1 MFPVCTSGW
10 RHCMPARI
18 VASAKMQLHI
28 CFQVGERHRCRSKQF
43 KQSIQI
49 SMRGMNIGMPMGRE
63 NGLSTGARNKLP
75 RSARKSRVTGDPG
88 LRTPNALR
96 ARRLMQWLIS
106 RTRCGDRWVYHRGG
120 LRANARGLSVGE
132 ACKCGSIP
140 AMPHMSSTPA
150 KGPAMVVFERT
161 FQCCTGKT
169 VDSMHSCLWRDG
181 KIYGFRLKSLESSC
195 CRPLI

>member
-1 MFPVCTSGW
+1 MPAGSVYFPLWSQDVCD
-10 RHCMPARI
+10 CMPARI

-88 LRTPNALR
+88 LRAPNALR
-96 ARRLMQWLIS
+96 VRRLMQWLIS
-106 RTRCGDRWVYHRGG
+106 QPCEGDGWRVVSLGSQGKRAWAIRWGG
-120 LRANARGLSVGE
+120 MQVWQHPSHASHELNSRQGPRHGRLRAHFPVLYGKNCGLY
-132 ACKCGSIP
+132 AFLLMTRRKN
-140 AMPHMSSTPA
+140 
-150 KGPAMVVFERT
+150 
-161 FQCCTGKT
+161 
-169 VDSMHSCLWRDG
+169 LWISF
-181 KIYGFRLKSLESSC
+181 KIAG
-195 CRPLI
+195 